1 MDKIFSFVVNK
12 ETNKLLLLL
21 GSSLDPQYKRSFWY
35 VVTGGKEE
43 QDKDLEETV
52 IREIKEET
60 NLDAREIIYLNW
72 SFKYKSLGNV
82 CTEYVYVSFVDDKDV
97 VLNEENIDYMW
108 CDVDE
113 FIELIEWSGDKE
125 VLRNVV
131 HKALEKEKYIKE
143 EREDKFY

>member
-113 FIELIEWSGDKE
+113 FIELIEWSGDK
-125 VLRNVV
+125 
-131 HKALEKEKYIKE
+131 
-143 EREDKFY
+143 